1 MIAKG
6 AHKVRAHERP
16 TEATMKVAAAGE
28 VMKKVENMARAKK
41 AWAQAHV
48 RDILLIEGVF
58 VRDTSFLLYAC
69 RIRGRAML
77 HVKAVIAKRKLAK
90 VPKRMASV
98 RSGVVVFG
106 AVGSALSEVDIS
118 FARNWPAS

>member
-6 AHKVRAHERP
+6 AHRVSAHDRP

-41 AWAQAHV
+41 ACEQAHV
-48 RDILLIEGVF
+48 REILLIEGILVLD
-58 VRDTSFLLYAC
+58 VSFLLYAW
-69 RIRGRAML
+69 RIGGRATL

-90 VPKRMASV
+90 VPKRTASV
-98 RSGVVVFG
+98 LRSLVLSGVVG
-106 AVGSALSEVDIS
+106 IALSETDIS
-118 FARNWPAS
+118 FARN